1 MKSLKINDIDYRNIL
16 IQSYKE
22 LNLTENELIVLLLI
36 DSLSKEKMSL
46 FSGEMLSVK
55 MNLTEKEIDETIV
68 SLMNK
73 SFLSYVQQGDILV
86 TSLENTFKKVL
97 DLIQNQIVNDFND
110 DESKYKQEALGNVL
124 RTLETEMKRSL
135 TSLEMEKVANW
146 FQEGVDEKV
155 INDSI
160 NECIMKNNRVT
171 ITKVDHLIIKNLT
184 HTDREQEGFTTVDEK
199 TKKDIKKAM
208 DIAAYDW
215 VNRDEN

>member
-55 MNLTEKEIDETIV
+55 MNLTEKEIDEAIV